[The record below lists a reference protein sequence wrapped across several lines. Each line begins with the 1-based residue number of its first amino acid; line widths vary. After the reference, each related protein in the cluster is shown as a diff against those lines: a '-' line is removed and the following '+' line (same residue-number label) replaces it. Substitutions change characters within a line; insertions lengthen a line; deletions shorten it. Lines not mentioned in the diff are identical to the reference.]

1 MNAICCNIMYD
12 NIEIFKKIYDAYARY
27 EKNAH
32 VEYRTYHKS
41 GRFREYLI

>member
-27 EKNAH
+27 EKTLTSNTEHIIKVDVFAN
-32 VEYRTYHKS
+32 
-41 GRFREYLI
+41 I